1 MQSITNAAK
10 GVFGGGNSEPQS
22 GSEQVSGS
30 TGAGTTEEPLDQGN
44 QTGASDPTGAEN
56 TFGRDRGGPE
66 PNNEGPHDISIA
78 NKLDPKVDSDHD
90 GKPKSGPNDLE
101 SASGTGA
108 PTTGVDG
115 SNDTTG
121 ETTGSDTLGST
132 SANPLPSTTGQSGST
147 GEVDNSTSNIGG
159 EDSSRG
165 DTIDSS
171 GPDNTTG
178 TTGNTLGSDNTATRT
193 TDQRDTPSGP
203 GVGSTGSNVTGG
215 DFSDN
220 TASNANEPNVET
232 RGAGTNK
239 GPAGGVG
246 AVEPSVG
253 SDPSSGQKPFQK
265 QQGADRPEEEPSE
278 GETKAVTDEKAVT
291 EGQQATG
298 DSATGAGDDGDS
310 KDFKKDPNDK
320 SGEPLGSVPHGG
332 QEEKKGEE
340 GPQGASKSEGT
351 GEQWVKTSGLAADGG
366 DFDATKPGA
375 GREADR
381 LLEQKGVHRDPGP
394 GAPPVDTNPGSQGS
408 GEKVSKIDRIK
419 EKLHLGGK

>member
-1 MQSITNAAK
+1 M
-10 GVFGGGNSEPQS
+10 
-22 GSEQVSGS
+22 
-30 TGAGTTEEPLDQGN
+30 
-44 QTGASDPTGAEN
+44 
-56 TFGRDRGGPE
+56 
-66 PNNEGPHDISIA
+66 
-78 NKLDPKVDSDHD
+78 
-90 GKPKSGPNDLE
+90 
-101 SASGTGA
+101 
-108 PTTGVDG
+108 
-115 SNDTTG
+115 
-121 ETTGSDTLGST
+121 
-132 SANPLPSTTGQSGST
+132 
-147 GEVDNSTSNIGG
+147 
-159 EDSSRG
+159 
-165 DTIDSS
+165 
-171 GPDNTTG
+171 
-178 TTGNTLGSDNTATRT
+178 
-193 TDQRDTPSGP
+193 
-203 GVGSTGSNVTGG
+203 TGG

-381 LLEQKGVHRDPGP
+381 KCFVSECQLFLGVFIVKKIGTNSVISIISMPSLSLFSLPSRKMLHNLNGQ
-394 GAPPVDTNPGSQGS
+394 DTNSYSFHTNRSPRTKRCPPRSRPRCPSRRHKPRLPGIRRESQQDRQDQ
-408 GEKVSKIDRIK
+408 GETALGREVKWFFLSIHPCIYPASQPARQPVNLPTQSNRPIAKHFIPFRVSLPVIQPSPAKPNQANYLARRSPRTK
-419 EKLHLGGK
+419 